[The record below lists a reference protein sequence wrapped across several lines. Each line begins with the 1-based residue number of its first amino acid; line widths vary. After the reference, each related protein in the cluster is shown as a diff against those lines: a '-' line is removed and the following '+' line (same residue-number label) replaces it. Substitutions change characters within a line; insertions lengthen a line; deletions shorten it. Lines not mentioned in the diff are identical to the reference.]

1 MNAQLFLYFASLSFI
16 VLQNLNGIICAT
28 LHTQNYNVLPNPCGK
43 DLMNTA
49 THIHMQMSFH
59 GKLFGRSG
67 KLLILAKGFSEGSHY
82 LNASGNNQIYRLFP
96 TILSL

>member
-67 KLLILAKGFSEGSHY
+67 KLLILAKGFSEGSLY